1 MNELEKNPDQLSDA
15 EMLVAVQEAEA
26 ELVAIFEEELVTP
39 DPPSDQ
45 GTDGSTTTTSTTTV
59 VEGSTT
65 STSTTTS
72 TTEAP
77 EDTIDN
83 PAEAP

>member
-1 MNELEKNPDQLSDA
+1 MKELEKNPDDLSDA

-26 ELVAIFEEELVTP
+26 ELVAIFEEELVAP

-45 GTDGSTTTTSTTTV
+45 GTEGSTTTTSTTTV

-65 STSTTTS
+65 STSVTTS
-72 TTEAP
+72 TTEAT
-77 EDTIDN
+77 DATIDT